1 MTNTKKYK
9 YEIALSFA
17 GEDRKYVEDVAQC
30 LIKNNITVFYD
41 EFEESNLW
49 GKDLYVYLD
58 EIYRKE
64 SRFCIMFLS
73 QHYAKKLWTSHE
85 RASSQARA
93 FGQHEEY
100 ILPVKLDETEIPGIR
115 PTTGYLDD
123 KKLSPDKICSAILK
137 KLNKQSPFESTLE
150 DKVPDDILLPKIKRT
165 ITDLEKKQFL
175 KTSFSEIM
183 NYFDKGLTKLKAA
196 NTHIE
201 TYLDKRS
208 DSKFVASIYV
218 ESNLKSQCKI
228 WIDGSIYGSSYSI
241 SYLEGIR
248 GIDANNDS
256 TLNDSARI
264 EENGIEMFFDILA
277 MSFFGSFEGAEK
289 IDLKHASALDV
300 SKYYW
305 GRFILN
311 LNH

>member
-1 MTNTKKYK
+1 MNMKFK
-9 YEIALSFA
+9 YEVTLSFA
-17 GEDRKYVEDVAQC
+17 GEDRNYAEEVAKCLKTNGVE
-30 LIKNNITVFYD
+30 VFYD
-41 EFEESNLW
+41 KFEEVDLW
-49 GKDLYVYLD
+49 GKNLFEYFAK
-58 EIYRKE
+58 IYHND
-64 SRFCIMFLS
+64 SRFCVMFTS
-73 QHYAKKLWTSHE
+73 IHYANKAWTNHE
-85 RASSQARA
+85 RKSAQARSLEQP
-93 FGQHEEY
+93 GEY
-100 ILPVKLDETEIPGIR
+100 ILPVKLDNTEIPGML
-115 PTTGYLDD
+115 PTISYLDA

-137 KLNKQSPFESTLE
+137 KLNKQSPFENTLE
-150 DKVPDDILLPKIKRT
+150 DKAPDDILLPKIKRT

-201 TYLDKRS
+201 TDLDKKS
-208 DSKFVASIYV
+208 ESKFVASIYV
-218 ESNLKSQCKI
+218 EGNLKSQCKI

-256 TLNDSARI
+256 TLNDRARI

-300 SKYYW
+300 SKYFW

>member
-1 MTNTKKYK
+1 MNTKYK
-9 YEIALSFA
+9 YEITLSFA
-17 GEDRKYVEDVAQC
+17 GEDRNYVEEVAKC
-30 LIKNNITVFYD
+30 LKTNGVEVFYD
-41 EFEESNLW
+41 KFEEEVLW

-58 EIYRKE
+58 EIYRKG

-73 QHYAKKLWTSHE
+73 LHYAKKLWTNHE
-85 RASSQARA
+85 RESAQARA
-93 FGQHEEY
+93 FQQHEEY
-100 ILPVKLDETEIPGIR
+100 ILPVKLDDTEIPGIR
-115 PTTGYLDD
+115 PTIGYLDG

-137 KLNKQSPFESTLE
+137 KLYKPSPPESTLE

-183 NYFDKGLTKLKAA
+183 NYFDKGLIKLKAA

-201 TYLDKRS
+201 TDLDKKS
-208 DSKFVASIYV
+208 ESKFVASIYV
-218 ESNLKSQCKI
+218 EGNLKSQCKI

-264 EENGIEMFFDILA
+264 EEDGIEMFFDILA
-277 MSFFGSFEGAEK
+277 MSFFGFFEGAKE
-289 IDLKHASALDV
+289 IDLKHASSVDV
-300 SKYYW
+300 AKYYW
-305 GRFILN
+305 GRFIMN
-311 LNH
+311 IN